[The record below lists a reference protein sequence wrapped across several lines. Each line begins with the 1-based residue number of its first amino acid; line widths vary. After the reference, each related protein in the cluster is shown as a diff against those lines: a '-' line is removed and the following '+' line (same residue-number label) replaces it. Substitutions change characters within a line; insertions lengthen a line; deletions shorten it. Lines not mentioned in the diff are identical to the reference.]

1 MSALT
6 QMAVQVASHASRVGV
21 KASTDMGNGMAGFVK
36 AEYEVNMANGTG
48 LCKKNR
54 TNIAGIK
61 GNFGKIYVGTVDM
74 PRKVATG
81 KTDMFSDTYGDFN
94 AIIDPD
100 TRQTDGVFYENKFGD
115 VGLAI
120 AYAPNYGATT
130 NAATGASVD
139 FKVGP
144 VTVAIAY
151 ENDDADAKATTGAR
165 VSYSFGQGDVH
176 FVYNSEGGAASNY
189 PVLPERLVQ
198 DGQRFGGE
206 GAVR

>member
-81 KTDMFSDTYGDFN
+81 KADMFSDTYGDFN